1 MKRGRGARGALG
13 GALLSAVLLAPV
25 MAGGAPGVVTDTGV
39 VGRPAPRLTD
49 TGVLGTRPAP
59 GAPAPVPGAGP
70 ARTWL
75 FTDQRAPGWD
85 IAVTPLAADRY
96 HLQLAA
102 SALAAGGVGEARLAF
117 ARCGQHLA
125 RAQGGEDF
133 VILNYEE
140 GLTTGLFATRRVASG
155 EIQVAPAR
163 GR

>member
-1 MKRGRGARGALG
+1 MIRVRGARGALS
-13 GALLSAVLLAPV
+13 GALLLGVLLAPV
-25 MAGGAPGVVTDTGV
+25 QAGGAPGVVTDTGV

-59 GAPAPVPGAGP
+59 GEPAPAPGAGP
-70 ARTWL
+70 ARTWPV
-75 FTDQRAPGWD
+75 TDQRAPGWD
-85 IAVTPLAADRY
+85 IAVTQLAADRY

-140 GLTTGLFATRRVASG
+140 GLTTGLLTTRRVASG